1 MRMLWGFA
9 LCTLLV
15 LAAAPAG
22 AGEDED
28 FTTVGQLRQ
37 RCQEVSNSLM
47 GGYIANNF
55 NVGYCTGL
63 LEGYAVGY
71 SARFPVSKAK
81 PPHGGGFCEPARV
94 DNEKRL
100 TVFLKW
106 ADKHPAYWP
115 EYWGEGVYIAF
126 TEAWPCGK

>member
-1 MRMLWGFA
+1 MRKPWGVA
-9 LCTLLV
+9 LTAVLV
-15 LAAAPAG
+15 LAAVPAN
-22 AGEDED
+22 ADEG
-28 FTTVGQLRQ
+28 FETVGQLRN
-37 RCQEVSNSLM
+37 RCLEVSNSLM

-71 SARFPVSKAK
+71 ATRFPVGKSKPAR
-81 PPHGGGFCEPARV
+81 GGGFCEPAHV
-94 DNEKRL
+94 NNSQRL
-100 TVFLKW
+100 QVFLKW
-106 ADKHPAYWP
+106 AGEHKAYWR